1 MRTTTRYEPTVRSRP
16 AGTVTPAARPHRP
29 AALWPLIGLLG
40 LLSVSGFY
48 GGLSFV
54 TDTTGAGLQAKLSW
68 LEDTPVSD
76 FLLPGLFLLGVFGIG
91 AALLIVGLI
100 WRPSPGPLRRLD
112 AAWGHHWAWVGTIV
126 FGSVL
131 VLWIVYE
138 LLVMPEQIWL
148 QPALLIVGLAIAGLP
163 LVRSMRRWYRTERN
177 G

>member
-1 MRTTTRYEPTVRSRP
+1 
-16 AGTVTPAARPHRP
+16 VTPVARAHRP

-40 LLSVSGFY
+40 LLSVSSLY

-54 TDTTGAGLQAKLSW
+54 TDRTGAGLQARLSW
-68 LEDTPVSD
+68 LADTPVTD

-91 AALLIVGLI
+91 GALLIVGLI

-112 AAWGHHWAWVGTIV
+112 AAWGHHWSWIGTIGLGV
-126 FGSVL
+126 VL

-148 QPALLIVGLAIAGLP
+148 QPVLIVIGLSIAWIP
-163 LVRSMRRWYRTERN
+163 FVRSMRRWYRTDRN